1 MNNIHEFGKYIGIF
15 ASMLTVVYIVPQVY
29 KTRKMKDSS
38 TISCE
43 TLYLSILQ
51 SSCWFIYSF
60 IFGLNAL
67 MITETIVI
75 SLNLY
80 RIHLYYKY
88 NPDAKAIFPFTLF
101 Q

>member
-1 MNNIHEFGKYIGIF
+1 MNIQEFGKNMGIF
-15 ASMLTVVYIVPQVY
+15 ASILTVIYIVPQIY
-29 KTRKMKDSS
+29 KTQKTKDSS

-51 SSCWFIYSF
+51 SSCWFIYAF

-67 MITETIVI
+67 MITECIVI

-80 RIHLYYKY
+80 RTHLYYKY
-88 NPDAKAIFPFTLF
+88 NKDSTPIFPFTLF
-101 Q
+101 L

>member
-1 MNNIHEFGKYIGIF
+1 MNVIEFGKYIGIF
-15 ASMLTVVYIVPQVY
+15 ASILTVIYIVPQVY
-29 KTRKMKDSS
+29 KTRKMKDS
-38 TISCE
+38 TNISCE

-80 RIHLYYKY
+80 IIHLYYKY
-88 NPDAKAIFPFTLF
+88 NPHSSPMFPFTLF
-101 Q
+101 L

>member
-1 MNNIHEFGKYIGIF
+1 MNMQDFGKNMGVF
-15 ASMLTVVYIVPQVY
+15 ASILTVIYIVPQIY
-29 KTRKMKDSS
+29 KTRKTKDSS
-38 TISCE
+38 NISCE

-51 SSCWFIYSF
+51 SSCWFIYAF

-67 MITETIVI
+67 MVTECIVI

-80 RIHLYYKY
+80 RTHLYYKF
-88 NPDAKAIFPFTLF
+88 NKKLKPIFPFTLF

>member
-1 MNNIHEFGKYIGIF
+1 MDNQQVAEK
-15 ASMLTVVYIVPQVY
+15 ASEWASATTYGGGA
-29 KTRKMKDSS
+29 SA
-38 TISCE
+38 
-43 TLYLSILQ
+43 
-51 SSCWFIYSF
+51 F

-88 NPDAKAIFPFTLF
+88 NPTSSPIFPFTLF
-101 Q
+101 L